1 MDELSEVMQLID
13 RNSDKLPEGDYL
25 EICNR
30 LKKVYSKRNDPTFFF
45 DYENFEIPMIG
56 PTGEV
61 HDYFYEHYMNQAIS
75 LDMDYITGEIEYLQK
90 ELTQL
95 QPLRRKT
102 KNLKDVVVKHHCL
115 SNDLVPEEQTL
126 ETLGLNAEDVDSMTR
141 SFMYMENTFREK
153 YRNAI
158 EKRLNNLEGA
168 LEKLYET

>member
-45 DYENFEIPMIG
+45 DYENFDIPMIG
-56 PTGEV
+56 PTREV
-61 HDYFYEHYMNQAIS
+61 YDYFYDFYMNQAIS
-75 LDMDYITGEIEYLQK
+75 LDLDYITGEIEFLQK
-90 ELTQL
+90 EVTQV

-102 KNLKDVVVKHHCL
+102 KKLKDAVVKHYCL
-115 SNDLVPEEQTL
+115 SSNLTPEEQTL
-126 ETLGLNAEDVDSMTR
+126 ETLGLNDEDVDGMTR
-141 SFMYMENTFREK
+141 SFIHVENTFREK

-158 EKRLNNLEGA
+158 EKRLYNLEVA
-168 LEKLYET
+168 LEKLYDT